1 MKNKKGF
8 TLIELLIAI
17 SIFAVVMAIAGSLF
31 VSGFRNFEKVSEIL
45 TGQTNTRYV
54 MYDISKVLR
63 SADIEDITI
72 SEDNSS
78 ITIGDVS
85 YIYSSGSSTVSRV
98 RDGSTAVIARDI
110 VSFYVELSGETVN
123 YSIQSA
129 DEKAQLNSSV
139 TLKQFSRPSPP

>member
-1 MKNKKGF
+1 MRNKKGF
-8 TLIELLIAI
+8 TLIELLIALA
-17 SIFAVVMAIAGSLF
+17 IFAVVIALAGSLF
-31 VSGFRNFEKVSEIL
+31 VSGFRNYEKVSEIL

-54 MYDISKVLR
+54 MYDISKALR

-72 SEDNSS
+72 SEDNAS

-98 RDGSTAVIARDI
+98 RDGSTVVIARDI
-110 VSFYVELSGETVN
+110 VSFNVELSGETVN